1 MTMSSGADAREGGR
15 RSFIDSESHFV
26 GTYTTPN
33 DLHIEGRYEGTI
45 ECAGALHIAE
55 DADVNAQVSAGSIS
69 IRGRLQGE
77 ISCRGR
83 FEILPTGRV
92 QARIV
97 TGTIVVHEGAQYQ
110 GEMRMRSDAGD
121 VAAER
126 PTPARPESRSPRR
139 QSPGATTDVPAYL
152 GGGGRTNGHGLT
164 DEAAKA
170 AESDTPRTPGRPAPP
185 AE

>member
-1 MTMSSGADAREGGR
+1 MTMNNSADVGGGGR
-15 RSFIDSESHFV
+15 RSFIDSDSHFV

-69 IRGRLQGE
+69 ILGHLQGE
-77 ISCRGR
+77 IACRGR

-110 GEMRMRSDAGD
+110 GEMRMRSGEGD
-121 VAAER
+121 QAAER
-126 PTPARPESRSPRR
+126 PAPARTEPRPSRR
-139 QSPGATTDVPAYL
+139 QAPGPSSDVPNYL
-152 GGGGRTNGHGLT
+152 GGGARANGHTVG
-164 DEAAKA
+164 DEAANP
-170 AESDTPRTPGRPAPP
+170 AESDAPRSQGRPAPS